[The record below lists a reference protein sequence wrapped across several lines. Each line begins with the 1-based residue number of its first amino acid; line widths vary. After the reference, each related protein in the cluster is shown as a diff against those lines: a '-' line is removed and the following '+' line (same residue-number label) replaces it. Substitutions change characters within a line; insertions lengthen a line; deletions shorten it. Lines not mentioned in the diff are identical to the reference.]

1 MDERIAQRRARVRRQ
16 QRKVRLRRTIVLG
29 SVLVAGL
36 ALFALERSSLVALA
50 NIVVEGNVDVT
61 DEEIL
66 DAADLPLGTSTL
78 RLDLD
83 GATQRVSAMPAIAE
97 TTIARVDAVT
107 VRIEVVERT
116 AELRL
121 QTPTTSW
128 LVDGHGVVFAAGE
141 GPGGMPVVLLGHEV
155 ELGEEADEAGLEDA
169 VAVHAGLSG
178 PLRARVTAYR
188 VDDDEGVTLLLEGNL
203 VARFGDS
210 TQLDE
215 KVRAVGALLAEI
227 EGTDATQ
234 IDVRVPS
241 RPVVST
247 SRS

>member
-16 QRKVRLRRTIVLG
+16 QRKIRLRRTIVLV
-29 SVLVAGL
+29 SILVFGVA
-36 ALFALERSSLVALA
+36 AWAVERSSLVALA
-50 NIVVEGNVDVT
+50 NVIVEGNVDLT
-61 DEEIL
+61 DQEVL
-66 DAADLPLGTSTL
+66 AVADLELGTSTL

-83 GATQRVSAMPAIAE
+83 GATQRVTDLPAVAE
-97 TTIARVDAVT
+97 ATITRVDAVT
-107 VRIEVVERT
+107 VRIEISERI

-121 QTPTTSW
+121 QTPTRSW
-128 LVDGHGVVFAAGE
+128 LVDEHGVVFAAGE
-141 GPGGMPVVLLGHEV
+141 GPATMPVVLLDHEV
-155 ELGEEADEAGLEDA
+155 VLGADAVETGLADA

-188 VDDDEGVTLLLEGNL
+188 VEGDDVTLLLEDNL
-203 VARFGDS
+203 VARLGDA

-241 RPVVST
+241 RPVVSH
-247 SRS
+247 

>member
-1 MDERIAQRRARVRRQ
+1 MDERIAQRRVRVRRQ
-16 QRKVRLRRTIVLG
+16 QRRMRLRRTMVLA
-29 SVLVAGL
+29 SVLFAGL
-36 ALFALERSSLVALA
+36 ALWAVERSSLVALA
-50 NIVVEGNVDVT
+50 NIVIEGNVSVS

-66 DAADLPLGTSTL
+66 DAAALELGTSTL

-83 GATQRVSAMPAIAE
+83 VATERVTAMPAIAE
-97 TTIARVDAVT
+97 VAIGRVDAVT
-107 VRIEVVERT
+107 VRIEVVERV

-121 QTPTTSW
+121 QTPTRSW

-141 GPGGMPVVLLGHEV
+141 GPGSMPVVLLGHEV
-155 ELGEEADEAGLEDA
+155 VLGADASEAGLEDA

-188 VDDDEGVTLLLEGNL
+188 VEADEVTLLLEGNL
-203 VARFGDS
+203 VARFGDAS
-210 TQLDE
+210 QLEE
-215 KVRAVGALLAEI
+215 KVRAVGALLIEI

-247 SRS
+247 ANA